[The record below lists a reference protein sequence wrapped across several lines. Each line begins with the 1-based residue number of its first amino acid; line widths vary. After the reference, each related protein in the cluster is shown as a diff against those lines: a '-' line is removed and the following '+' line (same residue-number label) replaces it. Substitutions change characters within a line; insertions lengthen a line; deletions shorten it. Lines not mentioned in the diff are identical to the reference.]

1 MRMKPSFLS
10 VAFIVAVCF
19 AADASNDS
27 PRVERRKPLTANIG
41 VVSVGLDTYWK
52 QCPGLYEDMVKK
64 EDVFVRMLGGTTSVS
79 AGKLFTNGNC
89 HNCSQIT
96 NANTGADGRAVSMK
110 PPSGLNIHRFGISDN
125 PEKAASMVPAM
136 KAADLDL
143 LFVDMVT
150 YATSSTFAP
159 FVRELTCPIVLVAL
173 QPDSRLDYEHAT
185 IYRQLYNDDLCSV
198 PEFTGVAIRYGRPV
212 ADVIIGQLGN
222 GERGMG
228 NGERGGPQS
237 SAATDAQ
244 ERVPPGGRAV
254 SMKPPHAS
262 AAEEI
267 RQWCAVACVLHD
279 LRRARIGLMGHVLEA
294 MYDMQVDPTAVS
306 RTFGCHVAL
315 CEPDEIMVFYRELND
330 TADNGHA
337 GRVPLPVTD
346 EVGSRVPRDR
356 TVDEMKRRILS
367 FFDTPDPVSD
377 PWTETLTDH
386 DLDVAAKAAVAL
398 EKFIEKR
405 NLDGFAYYYE
415 GEAGSPTRE
424 LVTNFIVGNSLLTA
438 AGFPMCGEFDLK
450 NCIAMMIFDRLDIG
464 GSFAEFHPIDFERGT
479 VLVGHDSPHHLNIAA
494 KKPVLRSLKKYHGK
508 PGSGAGVEFNIKE
521 GPITMMSI
529 GLKADGSFKFVVAE
543 GESLAGPIP
552 PTGNTNTHGLFKPD
566 IRTFLRRWSMEGPT
580 HHFALGVGH
589 HAAELKKLGRALGI
603 ETVVVTEE

>member
-1 MRMKPSFLS
+1 MRKCLIS
-10 VAFIVAVCF
+10 AVVTFCCMVVL
-19 AADASNDS
+19 ADA
-27 PRVERRKPLTANIG
+27 PLKVERRKPLTANVG

-52 QCPGLYEDMVKK
+52 QCPGLYDDMLKK
-64 EDVFVRMLGGTTSVS
+64 AAVFENRVAAHQVNVS
-79 AGKLFTNGNC
+79 
-89 HNCSQIT
+89 S
-96 NANTGADGRAVSMK
+96 
-110 PPSGLNIHRFGISDN
+110 FGISDN
-125 PEKAASMVPAM
+125 PQKAASLIPAM

-159 FVRELTCPIVLVAL
+159 FVRELKCPIVLVAL

-185 IYRQLYNDDLCSV
+185 IYKQLLNDDLCSV

-212 ADVIIGQLGN
+212 ADVVVGQLEG
-222 GERGMG
+222 
-228 NGERGGPQS
+228 
-237 SAATDAQ
+237 DAK
-244 ERVPPGGRAV
+244 AD
-254 SMKPPHAS
+254 
-262 AAEEI
+262 EEI
-267 RQWCAVACVLHD
+267 RQWCAVAHVLHD

-315 CEPDEIMVFYRELND
+315 CEPDEVMPFYREPVA
-330 TADNGHA
+330 ADVEA
-337 GRVPLPVTD
+337 
-346 EVGSRVPRDR
+346 
-356 TVDEMKRRILS
+356 MKKRILD

-377 PWTETLTDH
+377 PWTEKLTAK
-386 DLDVAAKAAVAL
+386 DLDVAAKAACAL
-398 EKFIEKR
+398 EKFIAKR

-424 LVTNFIVGNSLLTA
+424 LVTNFIVGNSLLTS

-450 NCIAMMIFDRLDIG
+450 NCVAMMIFDRLDIG
-464 GSFAEFHPIDFERGT
+464 GSFAEFHPIDFERDT
-479 VLVGHDSPHHLNIAA
+479 VLVGHDGPHHLNIAS

-521 GPITMMSI
+521 GPITMMSL
-529 GLKADGSFKFVVAE
+529 GLKADGSFKFIVAE
-543 GESLAGPIP
+543 GESLKGPIP
-552 PTGNTNTHGLFKPD
+552 PTGNTNTHGKFLPD
-566 IRTFLRRWSMEGPT
+566 VRTFLRRWSMEGPT

-603 ETVVVTEE
+603 ETVVVTD